1 MFESAAAISRA
12 TTRSSLN
19 ERPWPPASDGRR
31 SAPNPSTLSRA
42 ISSCGRRCARSRS
55 AAVEAISAMASEKP
69 SDADNGETSLGP
81 PWLIVVSDMLMP
93 PLEVSGI
100 VHCPSNLDAVI
111 RDVDSRVDDLAF
123 REPVGGALELRN
135 ESGVVGFVE
144 LIHAR
149 KAGQIVADLIRI
161 FGFLLCELLGFGGVR
176 RLPRAFDVVRVDH
189 RANQLGI
196 LFGKFPACHERAV
209 VDQEIEVASL
219 VEDVLCVVRIARD
232 VDCRRPHRPRIDYAL
247 RKGRC
252 GIGRIQVDELDLDP
266 PDAAPAFA

>member
-12 TTRSSLN
+12 TTSSSLN
-19 ERPWPPASDGRR
+19 DRPRPPASDGRR
-31 SAPNPSTLSRA
+31 SAPNPSALSRA

-69 SDADNGETSLGP
+69 SDADNGETSLGAP
-81 PWLIVVSDMLMP
+81 PWIVVVSDMLMP
-93 PLEVSGI
+93 PLEVGGI

-123 REPVGGALELRN
+123 REPVGGALELCD

-176 RLPRAFDVVRVDH
+176 RLPRAFDVVHVDH

-196 LFGKFPACHERAV
+196 LLGEFPACHERAV

-232 VDCRRPHRPRIDYAL
+232 VDS
-247 RKGRC
+247 
-252 GIGRIQVDELDLDP
+252 
-266 PDAAPAFA
+266 